1 MPTTDLAFETIQW
14 VTDEV
19 KDTQR
24 AKEHLRDH
32 LSQFGVPF
40 GTGQYD
46 LYDVHNK
53 AGLLS
58 LDDKKTGILKG
69 GTDLILAPQGLH
81 VLGLPQQICVA
92 VELKT
97 KEAVLRNGFSSYIAQ
112 ATLELM
118 AANYYSNQMTV
129 VVLTD
134 LSSGATIFT
143 LRAEEGMLPS
153 IVLYEKASLEQAA
166 KFIADHLTEACV
178 PIKNHS
184 LDGGRKSADDFLRT
198 FKKSRVTPLE
208 DFVVWEQFCGPMG
221 IYYPIQ
227 AFSCHEHHV
236 PWRSCHQRS

>member
-46 LYDVHNK
+46 LYVVHNK

-69 GTDLILAPQGLH
+69 GTDLILAPHGLH
-81 VLGLPQQICVA
+81 FLGLPQQIGVA

-97 KEAVLRNGFSSYIAQ
+97 KKPCSKMDFFH
-112 ATLELM
+112 TLLKQLW
-118 AANYYSNQMTV
+118 S
-129 VVLTD
+129 
-134 LSSGATIFT
+134 
-143 LRAEEGMLPS
+143 
-153 IVLYEKASLEQAA
+153 
-166 KFIADHLTEACV
+166 
-178 PIKNHS
+178 
-184 LDGGRKSADDFLRT
+184 
-198 FKKSRVTPLE
+198 
-208 DFVVWEQFCGPMG
+208 
-221 IYYPIQ
+221 
-227 AFSCHEHHV
+227 
-236 PWRSCHQRS
+236 